1 MTVLTSM
8 FKKGK
13 TSCYQ
18 VSLGDMSPVSGL
30 DWNEYNLELK
40 LTSYEEQSDLTQLAL
55 QALWTKH

>member
-13 TSCYQ
+13 TSCYR